1 MIQQAALAV
10 RDSVVALR
18 FPLAT
23 AGATEA
29 RADSEAMVRQ
39 FEDHVLPR
47 LANLDAPALVV
58 VGGSTG
64 SGKSLLVN
72 SVLRADVSRSGV
84 LRPTT
89 RCPVLVHH
97 PDSVAWF
104 STGGIL
110 PGLARVT
117 GSEAEHGEMGR
128 EIRLVS
134 STSLPAGI
142 ALLDAPDF
150 DSVDAENRAMATQ
163 LLAAADV
170 WVFVTTAARYS
181 DAVPWSFL
189 KQARERD
196 TPMVLVLNRVPP
208 EARAQVSAH
217 LATLLKENGL
227 GEVAILRVDEQDF
240 EGSRLP
246 EATVAPLREWLEHLG
261 SDHDARLAAVRRSL
275 RGSLTELLV
284 RGESLAKIADDQ
296 AALVYSFTGS
306 VDENYA
312 NAADA
317 VRAAIA
323 EGSVLRG
330 EVLARWEEFVGT
342 GELLRQL
349 RTGIGRFRDVIAGA
363 LTGRPKTAEKLNGTV
378 EGVVESLIRAH
389 SDEAAAKSYAQWMAN
404 PMMAPLFNPSGPY
417 SAALRVPPA
426 GSSLTGT
433 PDREPL
439 RERVSA
445 ELGRSSAALPL
456 ATEKLV
462 REWQGSLLEV
472 VRTRGAERRMTARVL
487 SLGVNGVSAVLMM
500 LVFSHT
506 GGLSGGEVAVAGGA
520 SAAGHAMLEA
530 LLGDENL
537 RKMAG
542 AAREDLEQRV
552 TALYATEKARF
563 HEELRALGIDAD
575 AGKLL
580 REDLSALKKALK

>member
-1 MIQQAALAV
+1 MREAALAV
-10 RDSVVALR
+10 RDRVVGLQ

-29 RADSEAMVRQ
+29 RADTAAIVRQ
-39 FEDHVLPR
+39 FDDHVLPR

-97 PDSVAWF
+97 PDSAAWF
-104 STGGIL
+104 ATGGIL

-117 GSEAEHGEMGR
+117 GSESEQGEMGR

-189 KQARERD
+189 KQARDRD

-208 EARAQVSAH
+208 EARSEVFVH
-217 LATLLKENGL
+217 LAMLLKENGL
-227 GEVAILRVDEQDF
+227 GEVAILPVDEQDF
-240 EGSRLP
+240 DGTRLP
-246 EATVAPLREWLEHLG
+246 ETMVAPLRDWLEHLG
-261 SDHDARLAAVRRSL
+261 SDHDARMAAVRRSL
-275 RGSLTELLV
+275 RGSLAELLI
-284 RGESLAKIADDQ
+284 RGESLANTADDQ
-296 AALVYSFTGS
+296 AALVHSFTAS
-306 VDENYA
+306 VEENYA
-312 NAADA
+312 DAANE
-317 VRAAIA
+317 VRTAIA
-323 EGSVLRG
+323 QGSVLRG

-349 RTGIGRFRDVIAGA
+349 RTGIGRFRDVVAGA
-363 LTGRPKTAEKLNGTV
+363 LTGRPKTAEKLKGSV

-404 PMMAPLFNPSGPY
+404 PMMAPLK
-417 SAALRVPPA
+417 
-426 GSSLTGT
+426 
-433 PDREPL
+433 
-439 RERVSA
+439 ERVSV
-445 ELGRSSAALPL
+445 ELGRSSASLPL

-472 VRTRGAERRMTARVL
+472 VRTRGKERRMTARVL

-537 RKMAG
+537 RKMATV
-542 AAREDLEQRV
+542 AREDLELRV
-552 TALYATEKARF
+552 TALYAAEKARF
-563 HEELRALGIDAD
+563 HEALRALGIDAD

>member
-1 MIQQAALAV
+1 MREAALVV
-10 RDSVVALR
+10 RDRVVALR

-23 AGATEA
+23 LGATEA
-29 RADSEAMVRQ
+29 RADTEAIVRQ
-39 FEDHVLPR
+39 FDDHVLPR

-97 PDSVAWF
+97 PDSAAWF
-104 STGGIL
+104 ATGGIL

-117 GSEAEHGEMGR
+117 GSEAEQGEMGR

-170 WVFVTTAARYS
+170 WVFVTTAARYA

-189 KQARERD
+189 KQARDRD

-208 EARAQVSAH
+208 EARAEVSAH
-217 LATLLKENGL
+217 LAKLLKENGL
-227 GEVAILRVDEQDF
+227 GEVAILPVDEQDF
-240 EGSRLP
+240 DGSRLP
-246 EATVAPLREWLEHLG
+246 EAMVAPLREWLEHLG
-261 SDHDARLAAVRRSL
+261 SDHDARMAAVRRSL
-275 RGSLTELLV
+275 RGSLGELLV
-284 RGESLAKIADDQ
+284 RGESLAKTADDQ
-296 AALVYSFTGS
+296 AALVNSFTAS

-312 NAADA
+312 DAADA

-349 RTGIGRFRDVIAGA
+349 RTGIGRFRDVVAGA
-363 LTGRPKTAEKLNGTV
+363 LTGRPKTAEKLKGSV
-378 EGVVESLIRAH
+378 EGVVELLIRAH
-389 SDEAAAKSYAQWMAN
+389 SDEAAAKSYAQWLAN
-404 PMMAPLFNPSGPY
+404 PMMAPLFHVQGSV
-417 SAALRVPPA
+417 SAAPHVPVANISSA
-426 GSSLTGT
+426 GSL
-433 PDREPL
+433 DRGPL
-439 RERVSA
+439 REKVSA
-445 ELGRSSAALPL
+445 ELGRSSASLPL
-456 ATEKLV
+456 ATAKLV
-462 REWQGSLLEV
+462 REWQGSLLEA
-472 VRTRGAERRMTARVL
+472 VRTRGAQRRMTARVL
-487 SLGVNGVSAVLMM
+487 SFGVNGVSAVLMM
-500 LVFSHT
+500 LVFSQT
-506 GGLSGGEVAVAGGA
+506 GGLTGGEVAVAGGA

-537 RKMAG
+537 RKMAT

-552 TALYATEKARF
+552 AALYASEKARF

-575 AGKLL
+575 AGKML
-580 REDLSALKKALK
+580 RGDLSSLKKALQ

>member
-1 MIQQAALAV
+1 VIRETAQ
-10 RDSVVALR
+10 VVHDRVTALR

-23 AGATEA
+23 AGATDA
-29 RADSEAMVRQ
+29 RADAEAIVRQ
-39 FEDHVLPR
+39 FDDHVLPR

-97 PDSVAWF
+97 PDSAAWF
-104 STGGIL
+104 MTGGIL

-117 GSEAEHGEMGR
+117 GSEAEQGEMGR

-189 KQARERD
+189 KQARDRD
-196 TPMVLVLNRVPP
+196 TPMVLMLNRVPP
-208 EARAQVSAH
+208 EARVEVSAH
-217 LATLLKENGL
+217 LATLLKQNGL
-227 GEVAILRVDEQDF
+227 GEVLILAVDEQDF
-240 EGSRLP
+240 EGTRLP
-246 EATVAPLREWLEHLG
+246 EAMVAPLREWLEHLG
-261 SDHDARLAAVRRSL
+261 SDHDARMAAVRRSL
-275 RGSLTELLV
+275 RGSLGELLV
-284 RGESLAKIADDQ
+284 RGESLAKTADDQ
-296 AALVYSFTGS
+296 AGLVHSFTSS

-312 NAADA
+312 DAADA
-317 VRAAIA
+317 VRTAIA
-323 EGSVLRG
+323 QGSVLRG

-404 PMMAPLFNPSGPY
+404 PMMAPL
-417 SAALRVPPA
+417 
-426 GSSLTGT
+426 
-433 PDREPL
+433 REK
-439 RERVSA
+439 VSA
-445 ELGRSSAALPL
+445 ELGRSSASLPL

-537 RKMAG
+537 RKMATV
-542 AAREDLEQRV
+542 AREDLEQRV
-552 TALYATEKARF
+552 AALYATEKARF
-563 HEELRALGIDAD
+563 HEELRALGIDAN

-580 REDLSALKKALK
+580 RGDLSALKKALQ

>member
-1 MIQQAALAV
+1 VTVPGGSEAMGEAALAV
-10 RDSVVALR
+10 RDRVVALR

-23 AGATEA
+23 VGASDA
-29 RADSEAMVRQ
+29 RADTEAIVRQ
-39 FEDHVLPR
+39 FDDHVLPR

-72 SVLRADVSRSGV
+72 SVLRAGVSRSGV

-97 PDSVAWF
+97 PDSATWF
-104 STGGIL
+104 AVGGIL

-117 GSEAEHGEMGR
+117 GTEAEQGEMGR

-189 KQARERD
+189 KQARDRD

-208 EARAQVSAH
+208 EAREEVSAH
-217 LATLLKENGL
+217 LASLLKENGL
-227 GEVAILRVDEQDF
+227 GEVSILPVDEQDF
-240 EGSRLP
+240 EGTRLP
-246 EATVAPLREWLEHLG
+246 EAMVAPLREWLEHLG
-261 SDHDARLAAVRRSL
+261 SDHDARMAAVRRSL
-275 RGSLTELLV
+275 RGSLAELLV
-284 RGESLAKIADDQ
+284 RGESLANTADDQ
-296 AALVYSFTGS
+296 ASLVHSFTAS

-312 NAADA
+312 DAAAA

-323 EGSVLRG
+323 QGSVLRG

-349 RTGIGRFRDVIAGA
+349 RTGIGRFRDVVAGA

-404 PMMAPLFNPSGPY
+404 PMMAPLK
-417 SAALRVPPA
+417 
-426 GSSLTGT
+426 
-433 PDREPL
+433 
-439 RERVSA
+439 ERVSA
-445 ELGRSSAALPL
+445 ELGRSSASLPL

-462 REWQGSLLEV
+462 RQWQGSLLEV

-537 RKMAG
+537 RKMATS
-542 AAREDLEQRV
+542 AREDLEQRV
-552 TALYATEKARF
+552 ATLYASEKARF

-575 AGKLL
+575 AGKGL

>member
-1 MIQQAALAV
+1 MREAALAV
-10 RDSVVALR
+10 RDRVVALR

-23 AGATEA
+23 VGATEA
-29 RADSEAMVRQ
+29 RADTEAIVRQ
-39 FEDHVLPR
+39 FDDHALPR

-97 PDSVAWF
+97 PDSAAWF
-104 STGGIL
+104 ATGGIL

-117 GSEAEHGEMGR
+117 GAGAEQGEMGR

-181 DAVPWSFL
+181 DAVPWHFL
-189 KQARERD
+189 KQARDRD

-208 EARAQVSAH
+208 EAREEVSAH
-217 LATLLKENGL
+217 LTTLLKENGL
-227 GEVAILRVDEQDF
+227 GEVAILPVDEQDF
-240 EGSRLP
+240 EGTRLP
-246 EATVAPLREWLEHLG
+246 ESMVAPLRDWLEHLG
-261 SDHDARLAAVRRSL
+261 SDHDARMAAVRRSL
-275 RGSLTELLV
+275 RGSLAELLV
-284 RGESLAKIADDQ
+284 RGESLAHTADDQ
-296 AALVYSFTGS
+296 ASLVHSFTAS
-306 VDENYA
+306 VDENYDD
-312 NAADA
+312 AATA
-317 VRAAIA
+317 VRTAIA
-323 EGSVLRG
+323 QGSVLRG

-349 RTGIGRFRDVIAGA
+349 RTGIGRFRDVVAGA
-363 LTGRPKTAEKLNGTV
+363 LTGRPKTTQKLQGTV

-404 PMMAPLFNPSGPY
+404 PMMAPLK
-417 SAALRVPPA
+417 
-426 GSSLTGT
+426 
-433 PDREPL
+433 
-439 RERVSA
+439 ERVSV
-445 ELGRSSAALPL
+445 ELGRSSASLPL

-537 RKMAG
+537 RKMATV
-542 AAREDLEQRV
+542 AREDLEQRV

-563 HEELRALGIDAD
+563 HQELRALGIDAD
-575 AGKLL
+575 AGKRL

>member
-1 MIQQAALAV
+1 MREAALAV
-10 RDSVVALR
+10 RDRVVGLQ

-29 RADSEAMVRQ
+29 RADTAAIVRQ
-39 FEDHVLPR
+39 FDDHVLPR

-97 PDSVAWF
+97 PDSAAWF
-104 STGGIL
+104 ATGGIL

-117 GSEAEHGEMGR
+117 GSEAEQGEMGR

-150 DSVDAENRAMATQ
+150 DSVDVENRAMATQ

-189 KQARERD
+189 KQARDRD
-196 TPMVLVLNRVPP
+196 TPMLLVLNRVPP
-208 EARAQVSAH
+208 EARAEVSAH

-227 GEVAILRVDEQDF
+227 GEVAIIPVDEQDF
-240 EGSRLP
+240 DGTRLP
-246 EATVAPLREWLEHLG
+246 EIMVAPLREWLEHLG
-261 SDHDARLAAVRRSL
+261 SDHDARMAAVRRSL
-275 RGSLTELLV
+275 RGSLGELLV
-284 RGESLAKIADDQ
+284 RGESLAKTADDQ
-296 AALVYSFTGS
+296 AALVHSFTAS
-306 VDENYA
+306 VDENYDD
-312 NAADA
+312 AATE
-317 VRAAIA
+317 VRRAIA

-349 RTGIGRFRDVIAGA
+349 RTGIGRFRDVVAGA
-363 LTGRPKTAEKLNGTV
+363 LTGRPKTAEKLKGSV

-404 PMMAPLFNPSGPY
+404 PMMAPLK
-417 SAALRVPPA
+417 
-426 GSSLTGT
+426 
-433 PDREPL
+433 
-439 RERVSA
+439 ERVSP
-445 ELGRSSAALPL
+445 ELGRSSSSLST
-456 ATEKLV
+456 ATAKLV

-506 GGLSGGEVAVAGGA
+506 GGLTGGEVAVAGGA

-537 RKMAG
+537 RKMATV
-542 AAREDLEQRV
+542 AREDLEQRV
-552 TALYATEKARF
+552 AALYATEKARF
-563 HEELRALGIDAD
+563 HEALRALGIDAD
-575 AGKLL
+575 AGTLL